1 MRSVDVT
8 DNRWSQDPCRE
19 DADFMFPSN
28 PMMKKTFLLSKMSWA
43 KSSESSPFPAQA
55 SLTDGNEK
63 KSFMSVDPI
72 NHKLSCAAGFPH
84 LDRQ

>member
-1 MRSVDVT
+1 
-8 DNRWSQDPCRE
+8 
-19 DADFMFPSN
+19 
-28 PMMKKTFLLSKMSWA
+28 MSWA
-43 KSSESSPFPAQA
+43 KSSESSPLPAQA